1 MLTENKNLNNS
12 SRAQLLI
19 EALVAL
25 GILTSSFLG
34 ILGLISQSISLN
46 RAIADQY
53 TASYLAAEGIEIVKN
68 VVDQNEV
75 DVQAGNT
82 NVSFN
87 TNLSGEKCFEVEYT
101 QIGNVQGLVSKSF
114 IYKSFS
120 SIPSSFSNSG
130 IIKYFQQTSNIDYLD
145 FDSTN
150 HSYYYISPLGA
161 SQTQT
166 PFKRLV
172 CVFSSQSSPSSPPT
186 EITVNSLVY
195 WVGQGGVPYVVNLE
209 DHFYNWRQQ
218 TTQQQ

>member
-68 VVDQNEV
+68 VVDQNEI
-75 DVQAGNT
+75 DVQSGNT

-87 TNLSGEKCFEVEYT
+87 TNLSGDKCFEVEYT
-101 QIGNVQGLVSKSF
+101 QIGNVQGFVSKSF

-120 SIPSSFSNSG
+120 YPSSFSNSD
-130 IIKYFQQTSNIDYLD
+130 IIGYFQKLSNNIDYLD

-150 HSYYYISPLGA
+150 HSYYYISLLGA

-166 PFKRLV
+166 PFKRVV
-172 CVFSSQSSPSSPPT
+172 CVSSQSSPSSPPT
-186 EITVNSLVY
+186 EITINSLVY

-218 TTQQQ
+218 TTQK

>member
-120 SIPSSFSNSG
+120 SIPSSFSNSY
-130 IIKYFQQTSNIDYLD
+130 IIGYFQ
-145 FDSTN
+145 
-150 HSYYYISPLGA
+150 
-161 SQTQT
+161 
-166 PFKRLV
+166 
-172 CVFSSQSSPSSPPT
+172 
-186 EITVNSLVY
+186 
-195 WVGQGGVPYVVNLE
+195 
-209 DHFYNWRQQ
+209 HF
-218 TTQQQ
+218 

>member
-172 CVFSSQSSPSSPPT
+172 CVSSQSSLPLSSPT

-218 TTQQQ
+218 TTQK

>member
-87 TNLSGEKCFEVEYT
+87 TNLSGGKCFEVEYT
-101 QIGNVQGLVSKSF
+101 QIGNGQGFASKSF

-120 SIPSSFSNSG
+120 SIPSSFSNSD
-130 IIKYFQQTSNIDYLD
+130 IIGYFQKTSNIDYLD
-145 FDSTN
+145 FDYNN

-172 CVFSSQSSPSSPPT
+172 CVSSQSSPSSPPT

-218 TTQQQ
+218 TTQK

>member
-75 DVQAGNT
+75 DVQNGSN

-87 TNLSGEKCFEVEYT
+87 TNLSSGCFEVEYT
-101 QIGNVQGLVSKSF
+101 QIGNVQGFVSKSF

-130 IIKYFQQTSNIDYLD
+130 IINYFQQTSNIDYLD

-166 PFKRLV
+166 SFKRVV
-172 CVFSSQSSPSSPPT
+172 CVSSQSSPSSPPT

-195 WVGQGGVPYVVNLE
+195 WVGQGGMPYVVNLE

-218 TTQQQ
+218 TTQKQ